1 MPLHDQHP
9 IPPIVSLRRNGDIIS
24 LLPLLKFMA
33 DANGQPVRLVV
44 HRDYAG
50 VLEGVSY
57 GSMQLLGRPVLVN
70 EINGSANSLKMS

>member
-57 GSMQLLGRPVLVN
+57 GSMRCWAGRFWSMKSMVRRTR
-70 EINGSANSLKMS
+70 